1 MMRTEFSINNRTA
14 FLAARLSTNP
24 EILASSRADSS
35 SNIVDDARIV
45 GDASIVHDAW
55 SARQTTFTGAPL
67 PAAIGI
73 AGDQIAE
80 DAPHTGILINVTES
94 FTHSE
99 PIAQSIANDAGKS
112 IANGVEE
119 QTSLAMGHAGF
130 GTSTQTADASEAS
143 SAMLHVAAQQIWGMC
158 LETIRPQLSA
168 QTMRTWF
175 EPLEAIALEGSEIT
189 LRAPSSFFCE
199 WIGEHYQDILEQS
212 LRVVLGPTARFR
224 FESVNEVESVNTK
237 LEAAPAVKNEQLRI
251 KNEEIGS
258 RNEALRN
265 KNEANNSRFS
275 PAPARNSSFLP
286 PNSIAPAR
294 PAPFG
299 SQVNGNG
306 KRMTIESNLNPRYT
320 FDTFI
325 RGESNKL
332 AYAAAM
338 AVANNPGGTRYNPL
352 VIYGNVGLG
361 KTHLIQAIGHAT
373 MLKFP
378 SAKVLYTSSDRYMVE
393 FVDSIQNDRIN
404 EFQAL
409 YRSID
414 ILIIDD
420 VQFFAGKEKTQDIFF
435 HTFNALRELGKQ
447 IILTCDRPPKELK
460 DIDDRLLNRLQW
472 GLTTD
477 IGAPDLETRI
487 AILRH
492 KAIADGIEL
501 PGEVIE
507 FIAANVTSN
516 IRELEGCLISLLAMS
531 SLEGKEP
538 TLELAREVL
547 RKVARR
553 ATPIISIEAIQR
565 TVARRLGIEE
575 ELLRH
580 KTRKQEVVLARQMA
594 MYLCKE
600 MTNHSLKSI
609 GFHFGG
615 RDHSTVIHAIQTIQ
629 EDMKLEPLLVK
640 RIDEIRK
647 QIEMMQ

>member
-1 MMRTEFSINNRTA
+1 MNERSSQN
-14 FLAARLSTNP
+14 LQAAA
-24 EILASSRADSS
+24 E
-35 SNIVDDARIV
+35 RI
-45 GDASIVHDAW
+45 W
-55 SARQTTFTGAPL
+55 R
-67 PAAIGI
+67 
-73 AGDQIAE
+73 
-80 DAPHTGILINVTES
+80 
-94 FTHSE
+94 
-99 PIAQSIANDAGKS
+99 
-112 IANGVEE
+112 
-119 QTSLAMGHAGF
+119 
-130 GTSTQTADASEAS
+130 
-143 SAMLHVAAQQIWGMC
+143 MC

-168 QTMRTWF
+168 QSMRTWF
-175 EPLEAIALEGSEIT
+175 EPLSAIALEGSEMT

-212 LRVVLGPTARFR
+212 LRSVLGPSARFR
-224 FESVNEVESVNTK
+224 FDTVSEVEALNTK
-237 LEAAPAVKNEQLRI
+237 LEPAKPAAPSFR
-251 KNEEIGS
+251 
-258 RNEALRN
+258 
-265 KNEANNSRFS
+265 
-275 PAPARNSSFLP
+275 APAERFNPSP
-286 PNSIAPAR
+286 MPER
-294 PAPFG
+294 FG
-299 SQVNGNG
+299 SGISAEPGAYNGAARAAAQASSNPRSSANG
-306 KRMTIESNLNPRYT
+306 TNSNAKRPVFDSLLNPRYT

-332 AYAAAM
+332 AYGAAM

-361 KTHLIQAIGHAT
+361 KTHLIQAIGHAA
-373 MLKFP
+373 MQKFP
-378 SAKVLYTSSDRYMVE
+378 TAKVLYTSSERFTVE
-393 FVDSIQNDRIN
+393 FVDAIQNDRIN

-414 ILIIDD
+414 VLIIDD

-447 IILTCDRPPKELK
+447 IILTCDRAPKELK

-492 KAIADGIEL
+492 KAIADGVDL
-501 PGEVIE
+501 PGEIIE
-507 FIAANVTSN
+507 YIASNITSN

-531 SLEGKEP
+531 SLEGREP

-547 RKVARR
+547 RKIAKR
-553 ATPIISIEAIQR
+553 AAPIISIEAIQH
-565 TVARRLGIEE
+565 TVAHRMGIEE

-580 KTRKQEVVLARQMA
+580 KTRKQEVVLARQIA

-615 RDHSTVIHAIQTIQ
+615 RDHSTVIHAVQAVH
-629 EDMKLEPLLVK
+629 EDMKLEPKLAKSIEEL
-640 RIDEIRK
+640 RK
-647 QIEMMQ
+647 QIEMMMQ

>member
-1 MMRTEFSINNRTA
+1 TPSTLFS
-14 FLAARLSTNP
+14 
-24 EILASSRADSS
+24 AS
-35 SNIVDDARIV
+35 
-45 GDASIVHDAW
+45 
-55 SARQTTFTGAPL
+55 
-67 PAAIGI
+67 
-73 AGDQIAE
+73 
-80 DAPHTGILINVTES
+80 
-94 FTHSE
+94 
-99 PIAQSIANDAGKS
+99 
-112 IANGVEE
+112 NG
-119 QTSLAMGHAGF
+119 
-130 GTSTQTADASEAS
+130 
-143 SAMLHVAAQQIWGMC
+143 
-158 LETIRPQLSA
+158 
-168 QTMRTWF
+168 
-175 EPLEAIALEGSEIT
+175 
-189 LRAPSSFFCE
+189 
-199 WIGEHYQDILEQS
+199 
-212 LRVVLGPTARFR
+212 
-224 FESVNEVESVNTK
+224 
-237 LEAAPAVKNEQLRI
+237 
-251 KNEEIGS
+251 
-258 RNEALRN
+258 RNGQ
-265 KNEANNSRFS
+265 S
-275 PAPARNSSFLP
+275 PAMTQPSQATRPVSS
-286 PNSIAPAR
+286 
-294 PAPFG
+294 G
-299 SQVNGNG
+299 SQGNG
-306 KRMTIESNLNPRYT
+306 KRPVIESNLNPRYT

-332 AYAAAM
+332 ANAAAM

-361 KTHLIQAIGHAT
+361 KTHLIQAIGHSA

-378 SAKVLYTSSDRYMVE
+378 NAKVLYTSSDRFTVE

-507 FIAANVTSN
+507 FIASNVTSN

-553 ATPIISIEAIQR
+553 ATPIISIEAIQK

-629 EDMKLEPLLVK
+629 DDMKLEPLLAK
-640 RIDEIRK
+640 RIEELRK

>member
-1 MMRTEFSINNRTA
+1 MPM
-14 FLAARLSTNP
+14 P
-24 EILASSRADSS
+24 RA
-35 SNIVDDARIV
+35 
-45 GDASIVHDAW
+45 
-55 SARQTTFTGAPL
+55 
-67 PAAIGI
+67 
-73 AGDQIAE
+73 
-80 DAPHTGILINVTES
+80 GILIDLT
-94 FTHSE
+94 E
-99 PIAQSIANDAGKS
+99 PIVSTVNEHLVEAHLAEFPAQSIAPT
-112 IANGVEE
+112 IATPMDEGDGASLN
-119 QTSLAMGHAGF
+119 TS
-130 GTSTQTADASEAS
+130 DAS
-143 SAMLHVAAQQIWGMC
+143 SAMLHAAAQQIWRLC
-158 LETIRPQLSA
+158 LETIRPQLTA

-175 EPLEAIALEGSEIT
+175 EPLEATALEGSEIT

-199 WIGEHYQDILEQS
+199 WIGEHYQEILEQS
-212 LRVVLGPTARFR
+212 LRDVLGPAARFR
-224 FESVNEVESVNTK
+224 FDSASEIESVNSK
-237 LEAAPAVKNEQLRI
+237 LEAVPAI
-251 KNEEIGS
+251 KSEES
-258 RNEALRN
+258 R
-265 KNEANNSRFS
+265 ANNDGYNTGQRLPTTVAMPS
-275 PAPARNSSFLP
+275 PTSPTRNSPFSTP
-286 PNSIAPAR
+286 TSPRSASPSMNGSSTMNGSSNGR
-294 PAPFG
+294 PASFG
-299 SQVNGNG
+299 LPVNG
-306 KRMTIESNLNPRYT
+306 KRPAIESNLNPRYT

-352 VIYGNVGLG
+352 VIYGSVGLG
-361 KTHLIQAIGHAT
+361 KTHLIQAIGHAA

-378 SAKVLYTSSDRYMVE
+378 SAKVLYTSSDRFTVD

-414 ILIIDD
+414 VLIIDD
-420 VQFFAGKEKTQDIFF
+420 VQFFAGKERTQDIFF

-460 DIDDRLLNRLQW
+460 DLDDRLVNRLQW

-538 TLELAREVL
+538 TLDLAREVL

-640 RIDEIRK
+640 RIDELRK
-647 QIEMMQ
+647 SIEMMQ

>member
-1 MMRTEFSINNRTA
+1 MIRFGECFSFCYDPMTTPEFSVDSRTTR
-14 FLAARLSTNP
+14 AAQSSSARVSEREATSPNYVRRGDWTRLSTNS
-24 EILASSRADSS
+24 EKVA
-35 SNIVDDARIV
+35 
-45 GDASIVHDAW
+45 DAW
-55 SARQTTFTGAPL
+55 PEARPSLRQPIPSTALEADVRTPAYEGTEMNGGSSINDTTASTSSQL
-67 PAAIGI
+67 P
-73 AGDQIAE
+73 
-80 DAPHTGILINVTES
+80 V
-94 FTHSE
+94 
-99 PIAQSIANDAGKS
+99 AQDAG
-112 IANGVEE
+112 
-119 QTSLAMGHAGF
+119 TSGDSVQELDSAKNLHA
-130 GTSTQTADASEAS
+130 
-143 SAMLHVAAQQIWGMC
+143 AAERIWGMC
-158 LETIRPQLSA
+158 METIRQQLSA

-175 EPLEAIALEGSEIT
+175 EPLVPIALEGSEIT

-212 LRVVLGPTARFR
+212 LQVVLGPSARFR
-224 FESVNEVESVNTK
+224 FDSVNEVEALNTK
-237 LEAAPAVKNEQLRI
+237 LEPAVKVEPPASPVFRTAAEPRQMEPFGTRSSEPTPFNGPART
-251 KNEEIGS
+251 
-258 RNEALRN
+258 AP
-265 KNEANNSRFS
+265 AFS
-275 PAPARNSSFLP
+275 PATTAKVPNNTANS
-286 PNSIAPAR
+286 
-294 PAPFG
+294 
-299 SQVNGNG
+299 NG
-306 KRMTIESNLNPRYT
+306 KRQAFDSLLNPRYT

-332 AYAAAM
+332 AYGAAM

-361 KTHLIQAIGHAT
+361 KTHLIQAIGHAA
-373 MLKFP
+373 LQKFP
-378 SAKVLYTSSDRYMVE
+378 TARVLYTSSERFTVE
-393 FVDSIQNDRIN
+393 FVDAIQNDRIN

-414 ILIIDD
+414 VLIIDD

-447 IILTCDRPPKELK
+447 IILTCDRAPKELK

-507 FIAANVTSN
+507 YIAANITTN

-531 SLEGKEP
+531 SLEGREP
-538 TLELAREVL
+538 TLDLAREVL
-547 RKVARR
+547 RKIAKR
-553 ATPIISIEAIQR
+553 ATPIVSIEAIQH
-565 TVARRLGIEE
+565 TVAQRMGIEE

-580 KTRKQEVVLARQMA
+580 KTRKQEVVLARQIA

-615 RDHSTVIHAIQTIQ
+615 RDHSTVIHAVQTIQ
-629 EDMKLEPLLVK
+629 EDMKLEPKLAKSIEEL
-640 RIDEIRK
+640 RK
-647 QIEMMQ
+647 QIELMMA

>member
-1 MMRTEFSINNRTA
+1 
-14 FLAARLSTNP
+14 
-24 EILASSRADSS
+24 
-35 SNIVDDARIV
+35 
-45 GDASIVHDAW
+45 
-55 SARQTTFTGAPL
+55 
-67 PAAIGI
+67 
-73 AGDQIAE
+73 
-80 DAPHTGILINVTES
+80 
-94 FTHSE
+94 
-99 PIAQSIANDAGKS
+99 
-112 IANGVEE
+112 
-119 QTSLAMGHAGF
+119 
-130 GTSTQTADASEAS
+130 
-143 SAMLHVAAQQIWGMC
+143 
-158 LETIRPQLSA
+158 
-168 QTMRTWF
+168 
-175 EPLEAIALEGSEIT
+175 
-189 LRAPSSFFCE
+189 
-199 WIGEHYQDILEQS
+199 GEHYQDILEQS
-212 LRVVLGPTARFR
+212 LRDVLGPTARFR
-224 FESVNEVESVNTK
+224 FESVSEMESANTK
-237 LEAAPAVKNEQLRI
+237 LEAAQPIKNEQLKI
-251 KNEEIGS
+251 NTEES
-258 RNEALRN
+258 RVRNEAVRMAASPAFNARPLIS
-265 KNEANNSRFS
+265 NSKPNSPFSTPHSMGS
-275 PAPARNSSFLP
+275 PAPAN
-286 PNSIAPAR
+286 R

-299 SQVNGNG
+299 QQTNG
-306 KRMTIESNLNPRYT
+306 KRVVIESNLNPRYT

-361 KTHLIQAIGHAT
+361 KTHLIQAIGHASVV
-373 MLKFP
+373 KFP
-378 SAKVLYTSSDRYMVE
+378 NAKVLYTSSDRYMVE

-538 TLELAREVL
+538 TLDLAREVL

-553 ATPIISIEAIQR
+553 ATPIISIEAIQK
-565 TVARRLGIEE
+565 TVARKLGIEE

-629 EDMKLEPLLVK
+629 EDMKLEPLLV
-640 RIDEIRK
+640 RRLDELRK
-647 QIEMMQ
+647 SIEMMQ

>member
-1 MMRTEFSINNRTA
+1 MTQLKFSTNNRTA
-14 FLAARLSTNP
+14 FAAARLSTQDEMLLEAPANIPASAWLSNRSASPIELAAPAGLLIDLP
-24 EILASSRADSS
+24 ETIATTAAQRSTDFPVETNSAQLNGSAG
-35 SNIVDDARIV
+35 IPGRIV
-45 GDASIVHDAW
+45 
-55 SARQTTFTGAPL
+55 SATDGSDMR
-67 PAAIGI
+67 I
-73 AGDQIAE
+73 
-80 DAPHTGILINVTES
+80 
-94 FTHSE
+94 
-99 PIAQSIANDAGKS
+99 
-112 IANGVEE
+112 
-119 QTSLAMGHAGF
+119 
-130 GTSTQTADASEAS
+130 
-143 SAMLHVAAQQIWGMC
+143 AAQRAW
-158 LETIRPQLSA
+158 LLALDRIRPQLSA

-175 EPLEAIALEGSEIT
+175 EPLEAMMLEGSEIT

-199 WIGEHYQDILEQS
+199 WIGEHYQDTLEQS
-212 LRVVLGPTARFR
+212 LRDVLGPSARFR
-224 FESVNEVESVNTK
+224 FDTISEVESVNTK
-237 LEAAPAVKNEQLRI
+237 LEAAA
-251 KNEEIGS
+251 
-258 RNEALRN
+258 
-265 KNEANNSRFS
+265 
-275 PAPARNSSFLP
+275 APNIP
-286 PNSIAPAR
+286 VPIAPAFT
-294 PAPFG
+294 PAKPVESFGVRQNPQPFAQLPHPIPVAPTPAN
-299 SQVNGNG
+299 SKQPAFD
-306 KRMTIESNLNPRYT
+306 SLLNPRYT

-332 AYAAAM
+332 AYGAAM

-361 KTHLIQAIGHAT
+361 KTHLIQAIGHAA
-373 MLKFP
+373 MQKFP
-378 SAKVLYTSSDRYMVE
+378 SAKVLYTSSERFTVE
-393 FVDSIQNDRIN
+393 FVDAIQNDRIN

-414 ILIIDD
+414 VLIIDD

-507 FIAANVTSN
+507 FVAANVTSN

-531 SLEGKEP
+531 SLEGREP
-538 TLELAREVL
+538 TLDLARDVL
-547 RKVARR
+547 RKIARR
-553 ATPIISIEAIQR
+553 ATPIISIDAIQR
-565 TVARRLGIEE
+565 TVARKLGIEE

-580 KTRKQEVVLARQMA
+580 KTRKQEVVLARQIA

-609 GFHFGG
+609 GYHFGG

-629 EDMKLEPLLVK
+629 DDMKLEPLLVK
-640 RIDEIRK
+640 RIDELRK
-647 QIEMMQ
+647 AIEMMQ